1 MFLRFGKPEIKNH
14 WSLFIEIPLV
24 ICWFF
29 TVYFCELPLLLYLFP
44 VCYLIFTLSLNFFN
58 YLEKFRINDKKI
70 DIVKLGLKKTVDIPN
85 EIVLIV
91 SEAQLLTFDEQMPI
105 LKNKY
110 SVSILSSME
119 LNIALEQIHGTD
131 WKIIRYTNKTIEETF
146 KHEFVYSF
154 VLTEE
159 TCNILNTLNCKYTI
173 IPKSIS
179 NIIKFGENVYIDE
192 EY

>member
-29 TVYFCELPLLLYLFP
+29 TVYFCELPSLLYLFS

-58 YLEKFRINDKKI
+58 YFEKFRINDKKI
-70 DIVKLGLKKTVDIPN
+70 SIVKLGLKKTVDIPD
-85 EIVLIV
+85 EIILIV
-91 SEAQLLTFDEQMPI
+91 SEAQLLTFDEKMPI

-119 LNIALEQIHGTD
+119 LNIALEQIHGTK
-131 WKIIRYTNKTIEETF
+131 WKITRYTNKTIEETF

-154 VLTEE
+154 VLTDE
-159 TCNILNTLNCKYTI
+159 TCNILSNLNCKYTI
-173 IPKSIS
+173 MPESIAKK
-179 NIIKFGENVYIDE
+179 IKFGKNVYIDE
-192 EY
+192 GY